1 MMRACETAAAVFG
14 EAISGAGENAALLMK
29 RQDEVD
35 VERSEHD
42 GIALPAGLD
51 YVSEELAREQL
62 GKLLHAILHS
72 YVRTPLAVVLPKL
85 TCAISSGGRRGLQ
98 SSLESLLCLSSLKQE
113 ERISY
118 EQTGPNGYI

>member
-14 EAISGAGENAALLMK
+14 KAISGAGENAALLMK

-51 YVSEELAREQL
+51 FVSEELAREQL

-72 YVRTPLAVVLPKL
+72 YVRTPLAVVLLKADMRNFQWWPTWSTVIFGVIVVLVVTK
-85 TCAISSGGRRGLQ
+85 ARREDQL
-98 SSLESLLCLSSLKQE
+98 
-113 ERISY
+113 
-118 EQTGPNGYI
+118 